1 MRVANLVGQA
11 VLEMTSGPDPDAAID
26 RHYASD
32 FIQHSPIFPAGRD
45 GLKAMVKQ
53 AKESGASYQ
62 LLQAIG
68 DGDHAVL
75 FARVTGLADE
85 PMLLF
90 NFYRVANGQIAE
102 HWEGIQ
108 PEPLRATG
116 TPTMTD
122 GLGEITDLDRTEQ
135 HKDLVRDMI
144 EKVFVGRNPETL
156 DDYVAMGELVQHNPL
171 VTEKSA
177 HSVEYVKLHRIIAE
191 GNFVFTQSECTVAG
205 QPHAVLQLFRV
216 QDGKITEHW
225 DVATPIPDQP
235 PHDNG
240 MF

>member
-26 RHYASD
+26 RHYAPD
-32 FIQHSPIFPAGRD
+32 FIQHSPIFPGGRD

-53 AKESGASYQ
+53 AKESGADYQ

-75 FARVTGLADE
+75 FARVTGLAEE

-90 NFYRVANGQIAE
+90 NFYRVADGKIAE

-108 PEPLRATG
+108 PESLRATG
-116 TPTMTD
+116 IPTNTE
-122 GLGEITDLDRTEQ
+122 GLAEIKDIDRTAQ
-135 HKDLVRDMI
+135 NRDLVGDMI
-144 EKVFVGRNPETL
+144 EKVFIGRNTSTL
-156 DDYVAMGELVQHNPL
+156 NDYVAVDELIQHNPL
-171 VTEKSA
+171 RSGDSNG
-177 HSVEYVKLHRIIAE
+177 SVEYAKLHRIIAE
-191 GNFVFTQSECTVAG
+191 GNFVFAQSEGSVEG
-205 QPHAVLQLFRV
+205 QPHAFLQLFRV
-216 QDGKITEHW
+216 KDGKIAEHW
-225 DVATPIPDQP
+225 DVATAVPDQA
-235 PHDNG
+235 PHNNG

>member
-26 RHYASD
+26 RHYAPD

-53 AKESGASYQ
+53 AKESGAAYQ

-68 DGDHAVL
+68 DGAHAVL
-75 FARVTGLADE
+75 FARVTGMAEE

-90 NFYRVANGQIAE
+90 NFYRVADDKIAE

-116 TPTMTD
+116 TPTLTD
-122 GLGEITDLDRTEQ
+122 GLAEITDVDRTERNR
-135 HKDLVRDMI
+135 DLVRDMI
-144 EKVFVGRNPETL
+144 EKVFVGRNPATL
-156 DDYVAMGELVQHNPL
+156 DDYVAVDKLVQHNPL
-171 VTEKSA
+171 RSGSSNG
-177 HSVEYVKLHRIIAE
+177 SVEYAKLHRIIAE
-191 GNFVFTQSECTVAG
+191 GNFVFAQSEGTLDG
-205 QPHAVLQLFRV
+205 QPHAFLQLFRV
-216 QDGKITEHW
+216 QDGKIAEHW
-225 DVATPIPDQP
+225 DVATAIPDQP

>member
-26 RHYASD
+26 SHYAPD

-53 AKESGASYQ
+53 AKESGATYQ

-85 PMLLF
+85 PVLLY
-90 NFYRVANGQIAE
+90 NFYRVADGKIAE

-108 PEPLRATG
+108 PESLRATD
-116 TPTMTD
+116 TPTLTD
-122 GLGEITDLDRTEQ
+122 GLAEITDVDRTTRNR
-135 HKDLVRDMI
+135 DLVRDMI
-144 EKVFVGRNPETL
+144 EKVFVGRNPATL
-156 DDYVAMGELVQHNPL
+156 DDYVALDKLVQHNPL
-171 VTEKSA
+171 RSGNS
-177 HSVEYVKLHRIIAE
+177 HDPVEYVKLHRIIAE
-191 GNFVFTQSECTVAG
+191 GNFVFAQSEGTVAG
-205 QPHAVLQLFRV
+205 QPHAFLQLFRV
-216 QDGKITEHW
+216 QDGKIAEHW
-225 DVATPIPDQP
+225 DVATPVPDQP

-240 MF
+240 VF

>member
-26 RHYASD
+26 RHYAPD

-68 DGDHAVL
+68 DGDYAVL
-75 FARVTGLADE
+75 FARVTGMAEE

-90 NFYRVANGQIAE
+90 NFYRVADGKVAE

-108 PEPLRATG
+108 PEPLRATD
-116 TPTMTD
+116 TPTLTD
-122 GLGEITDLDRTEQ
+122 GLAEITDVDRTAQ
-135 HKDLVRDMI
+135 NRDLVRDMI
-144 EKVFVGRNPETL
+144 EKVFVGRNPATL
-156 DDYVAMGELVQHNPL
+156 DDYVAMDKLVQHNPL
-171 VTEKSA
+171 RSGNSSA
-177 HSVEYVKLHRIIAE
+177 SVEYAKLHRIIAE
-191 GNFVFTQSECTVAG
+191 GNFVFTQSEGTVDG
-205 QPHAVLQLFRV
+205 HPHAFLQLFRV
-216 QDGKITEHW
+216 EDDKIAEHW